1 MSDADSLQR
10 FVFEAFPVR
19 GQIVHLDQVWH
30 AVLERHDYPDTVRL
44 VLGQA
49 LAATVLMTSTLKF
62 AGRLTLQLQG
72 SGPLNLV
79 VVQCTDTMQVR
90 ALARWNKPVGAVP
103 FCDQVG
109 EGRLTITIETD
120 RRHEPYQGIVPLTG
134 ASLQECL
141 TAYFETSEQLPTR
154 LWLAADGRRCA
165 GLLLQRLPD
174 ARRDDD
180 DWRRVQLLADTLAR
194 GDELVALGNVEL
206 VNRLFHEDDV
216 RLFDPC
222 AVRFRCTCSG
232 DRIETILRALGEEEL
247 EAILAEQ
254 GEIGVVCEFCN
265 KARRFDRV
273 DVARL
278 LSGGGPGQSPSV
290 H

>member
-1 MSDADSLQR
+1 M
-10 FVFEAFPVR
+10 
-19 GQIVHLDQVWH
+19 
-30 AVLERHDYPDTVRL
+30 
-44 VLGQA
+44 
-49 LAATVLMTSTLKF
+49 
-62 AGRLTLQLQG
+62 
-72 SGPLNLV
+72 NLV

-90 ALARWNKPVGAVP
+90 ALARWQQAVDAVP

-120 RRHEPYQGIVPLTG
+120 RRREPYQGIVPLTG

-154 LWLAADGRRCA
+154 LWLAADSHRCG

-180 DWRRVQLLADTLAR
+180 WHRVHLLAETLAH
-194 GDELVALGNVEL
+194 GDELLALSNAQL
-206 VNRLFHEDDV
+206 LKRLFHQDDL
-216 RLFDPC
+216 RLFDPR
-222 AVRFRCTCSG
+222 AVEFRCTCSG
-232 DRIETILRALGEEEL
+232 DRIETMLRALGEEEL

-254 GEIGVVCEFCN
+254 GEIRVVCEFCN

>member
-1 MSDADSLQR
+1 M
-10 FVFEAFPVR
+10 R
-19 GQIVHLDQVWH
+19 GQIVHLDQAWR
-30 AVLERHDYPDTVRL
+30 AVLERHDYPDTVQA

-49 LAATVLMTSTLKF
+49 LAAAVLMASTLKF
-62 AGRLTLQLQG
+62 AGRMTLQLQG

-79 VVQCTDTMQVR
+79 VVQCTHTMQVR
-90 ALARWNKPVGAVP
+90 ALARWQAAVGEGP

-120 RRHEPYQGIVPLTG
+120 RRREPYQGIVPLTG

-141 TAYFETSEQLPTR
+141 SAYFETSEQLPTR
-154 LWLAADGRRCA
+154 LWLAADSHRCG

-180 DWRRVQLLADTLAR
+180 DDWRRVHLLAETLTH
-194 GDELVALGNVEL
+194 GDELLALGNAQL
-206 VNRLFHEDDV
+206 LHRLFHQDDL
-216 RLFDPC
+216 RLFDPR
-222 AVRFRCTCSG
+222 AIQFRCTCSG
-232 DRIETILRALGEEEL
+232 DRIETMLRALGEEEL
-247 EAILAEQ
+247 EAILEEQ

-278 LSGGGPGQSPSV
+278 LSGRGPDHSPSV